1 MNCLFIMNYVLLCNI
16 AHCKVR
22 GWGSLIMNCHFSYHL
37 VLRMRSGNVNKKL
50 STKMSTTR
58 RAISFAGGGFMTIYH
73 VGVLEAIA
81 EEGARKQKLTKKKK
95 KRRGSKAMIKPSS
108 HDHFAGSILS
118 RLGML
123 YGASG
128 GAFIAVNIACG
139 MSPKIAMEFIVDLH
153 ERAVSFGC
161 CWGRFGTFHPRFQLV
176 RRTREFFE
184 KYLPPDAHKKCS
196 GRVGV
201 SMTVLPSM
209 ENKIITEFNTRA
221 ELIQALI
228 CSGFVPLFSGYKIP
242 KFRGKYCCDG
252 GLSSNL
258 PYSTDP
264 SVITYHHSLVN
275 VIYVHQLI
283 MNPIINVTSL
293 DRLSI

>member
-1 MNCLFIMNYVLLCNI
+1 MSCYANI
-16 AHCKVR
+16 ATPLALQSERV
-22 GWGSLIMNCHFSYHL
+22 GLIKNYHFSYHL
-37 VLRMRSGNVNKKL
+37 VLRMRSENVNKKL
-50 STKMSTTR
+50 SSFPLTFDPAKMSTR

-95 KRRGSKAMIKPSS
+95 RRRGNKTMIKSRS

-153 ERAVSFGC
+153 ERAASFGC
-161 CWGRFGTFHPRFQLV
+161 CWGRFGTFHPKFQLV
-176 RRTREFFE
+176 RRTREFLE

-201 SMTVLPSM
+201 SLTEFPSM

-221 ELIQALI
+221 ELIQ
-228 CSGFVPLFSGYKIP
+228 VM
-242 KFRGKYCCDG
+242 
-252 GLSSNL
+252 
-258 PYSTDP
+258 
-264 SVITYHHSLVN
+264 IT
-275 VIYVHQLI
+275 II
-283 MNPIINVTSL
+283 IINNSNNNSNNNDNKKLLIVVAGFNMHWICTVIL
-293 DRLSI
+293 WL

>member
-1 MNCLFIMNYVLLCNI
+1 
-16 AHCKVR
+16 
-22 GWGSLIMNCHFSYHL
+22 
-37 VLRMRSGNVNKKL
+37 
-50 STKMSTTR
+50 MSTTR

-264 SVITYHHSLVN
+264 SVITVSPFTGECDICPPADNESYYQCYFFGQTMNINTGNMYRGIGSLLLLPWKEMEIIYKQGYTDAVN
-275 VIYVHQLI
+275 FLRKESYQKYYL
-283 MNPIINVTSL
+283 
-293 DRLSI
+293 